1 MNAVVDNIAN
11 KVQMLGASLQ
21 FFAKVCMHPL
31 RNKFEA
37 KEYLKQTVSVALRS
51 LPTTMI
57 AGLFTGAILAV
68 QFYIQLKDF
77 GAEAALGGLNTSGTL
92 REVGPILIA
101 FMLAGKVG
109 AYTSA
114 ELATMQVS
122 LQTDAVK
129 CMGLDPIGY
138 LVVPRFFAVA
148 SASMVLLSFGLVVSV
163 IGGAAAAYM
172 VGDIN
177 VTQYLSMLPRFA
189 AAEPFILAI
198 SKALGFGVLMGYI
211 CCWNGYHAEGGSR
224 GVGEA
229 VQRTATQSMV
239 SIVVLDFLI
248 STLVHAWF
256 QFVGR

>member
-1 MNAVVDNIAN
+1 MKALLLNL
-11 KVQMLGASLQ
+11 QTLGASLQ
-21 FFAKVCMHPL
+21 FFIKVCKHPFQN
-31 RNKFEA
+31 RFEMG
-37 KEYLKQTVSVALRS
+37 EYIKQVTSVSIRS
-51 LPTTMI
+51 LPTTMV

-114 ELATMQVS
+114 ELASMKVS

-129 CMGLDPIGY
+129 CMGIDPIGY

-148 SASMVLLSFGLVVSV
+148 SSSIVLLSFGLVVSV
-163 IGGAAAAYM
+163 LGGATAAYF

-177 VTQYLSMLPRFA
+177 LTQYLSMLPRFSS
-189 AAEPFILAI
+189 AEPIILAV
-198 SKALGFGVLMGYI
+198 SKAMGFGVLMGYI
-211 CCWNGYHAEGGSR
+211 CCWNGYHAEGGSQ
-224 GVGEA
+224 GVGDA
-229 VQRTATQSMV
+229 VQKTATQSMV
-239 SIVVLDFLI
+239 SIVVMDFLI
-248 STLVHAWF
+248 SCLVHSWV
-256 QFVGR
+256 QFVG

>member
-1 MNAVVDNIAN
+1 MR
-11 KVQMLGASLQ
+11 MLLRRVRTFGAALQ
-21 FFAKVCMHPL
+21 FFGEVCAMPL
-31 RNKFEA
+31 HKPFELR
-37 KEYLKQTVSVALRS
+37 EYLRQVISVSLRS

-68 QFYIQLKDF
+68 QFYIQLSDF

-114 ELATMQVS
+114 ELATMKVS

-129 CMGLDPIGY
+129 CMGIDPISY

-148 SASMVLLSFGLVVSV
+148 SSSVVLLSFGLVISV
-163 IGGAAAAYM
+163 IGGAIAAFF
-172 VGDIN
+172 VGGIN
-177 VTQYLSMLPRFA
+177 LTQYLSMLPRFA
-189 AAEPFILAI
+189 GVEPFVLAI
-198 SKALGFGVLMGYI
+198 SKALGFGVLMGFI

-229 VQRTATQSMV
+229 VQQTATQSMV
-239 SIVVLDFLI
+239 SIVILDFLI
-248 STLVHAWF
+248 SCTVHAWV
-256 QFVGR
+256 QFAGY

>member
-1 MNAVVDNIAN
+1 MN
-11 KVQMLGASLQ
+11 KVLKNIEILGASMQ
-21 FFAKVCMHPL
+21 FFAQVCRHPFK
-31 RNKFEA
+31 NKFELS
-37 KEYLKQTVSVALRS
+37 EYLREVVRVSLRS
-51 LPTTMI
+51 LPTTMV

-114 ELATMQVS
+114 ELASMKVS

-129 CMGLDPIGY
+129 CMGIDPIGY

-148 SASMVLLSFGLVVSV
+148 SSSVVLLSFGLVVSV
-163 IGGAAAAYM
+163 LGGAIAAYL
-172 VGDIN
+172 VAGIN
-177 VTQYLSMLPRFA
+177 LTQYLSMLPRFA
-189 AAEPFILAI
+189 NAESIILAV
-198 SKALGFGVLMGYI
+198 SKAFGFGILMGYI
-211 CCWNGYHAEGGSR
+211 CCWNGYHAEGGSQ

-229 VQRTATQSMV
+229 VQKTATQSMV
-239 SIVVLDFLI
+239 AIVVMDFLI
-248 STLVHAWF
+248 SCLVHAWI
-256 QFVGR
+256 QFVG